1 MSTFEETLM
10 KRRDF
15 SLQLAASGLGLT
27 LANSA
32 QAQSPAG
39 PAPAEGK
46 DFIKLQSPAAVNLP
60 SPQKKIEVIEFF
72 WYGCPHCFAF
82 EPVLLPW
89 SKQLPADVHFH
100 AMPFAFIGPVE
111 HQKLFYALEEL
122 GQREALQGKIFN
134 AIHVQKKT
142 LNTEAEIGAFVI
154 ANGVDGVKFAE
165 AFKSFAVTTKLGRG
179 KQLSSAY
186 KIDGV
191 PALGVH
197 GRFFT
202 SPALT
207 GSSERALTV
216 VDHLIKRARQA
227 V

>member
-1 MSTFEETLM
+1 MN
-10 KRRDF
+10 RRDF
-15 SLQLAASGLGLT
+15 SLQLAATGLGL
-27 LANSA
+27 AWAAGASA
-32 QAQSPAG
+32 QNPAG
-39 PAPAEGK
+39 PAPVEGK
-46 DFIKLQSPAAVNLP
+46 DFIRLQTPAAVNLP

-72 WYGCPHCFAF
+72 WYGCPGCFAF

-100 AMPFAFIGPVE
+100 ALPFAFIGPVE
-111 HQKLFYALEEL
+111 HQKLFYALEEM

-134 AIHVQKKT
+134 TIHVQKKT
-142 LNTEAEIGAFVI
+142 LNTDAEIGAFVS

-165 AFKSFAVTTKLGRG
+165 AYRSFSVNAKISRG

-191 PALGVH
+191 PAMGVQ

-202 SPALT
+202 SPTLT
-207 GSSERALTV
+207 GSAERALV
-216 VDHLIKRARQA
+216 VTDHLIKRTRQA
-227 V
+227 A

>member
-1 MSTFEETLM
+1 M

-15 SLQLAASGLGLT
+15 TLQLAAASMGLALVDG
-27 LANSA
+27 ASA
-32 QAQSPAG
+32 QNPAG
-39 PAPAEGK
+39 PAPVEGK

-72 WYGCPHCFAF
+72 WYGCPSCFAF
-82 EPVLLPW
+82 EPVLVPW

-134 AIHVQKKT
+134 TIHVQKKT
-142 LNTEAEIGAFVI
+142 LNTEAEIGAFVS

-165 AFKSFAVTTKLGRG
+165 AFKSFAVSTKLSKG

-191 PALGVH
+191 PAMGVQ

-202 SPALT
+202 SPTLT
-207 GSSERALTV
+207 GSAERVLLVT
-216 VDHLIKRARQA
+216 DHLIKRARQA
-227 V
+227 S

>member
-1 MSTFEETLM
+1 M

-15 SLQLAASGLGLT
+15 TLQMAAAGMGLA
-27 LANSA
+27 LANGAGA
-32 QAQSPAG
+32 QNPTG
-39 PAPAEGK
+39 PAPVEGK

-72 WYGCPHCFAF
+72 WYGCPGCFAF
-82 EPVLLPW
+82 EPVLGPW
-89 SKQLPADVHFH
+89 AKQLPADVHFH

-122 GQREALQGKIFN
+122 GQREALQAKIFN
-134 AIHVQKKT
+134 TIHVQKKT
-142 LNTEAEIGAFVI
+142 LNTEAEIGAFVS

-165 AFKSFAVTTKLGRG
+165 AFKSFAVSTKLSKG

-191 PALGVH
+191 PAMGVQ

-202 SPALT
+202 SPTLT
-207 GSSERALTV
+207 GSTERALLVT
-216 VDHLIKRARQA
+216 DHLIKRVRQA
-227 V
+227 S

>member
-1 MSTFEETLM
+1 M

-15 SLQLAASGLGLT
+15 SMQVVVAGLGV
-27 LANSA
+27 AWAGRASA
-32 QAQSPAG
+32 QNPAAA
-39 PAPAEGK
+39 APVEGK
-46 DFIKLQSPAAVNLP
+46 DFIKLQTPAAVNLP
-60 SPQKKIEVIEFF
+60 SPQKKIEVVEFF

-82 EPVLLPW
+82 EPVLMPW
-89 SKQLPADVHFH
+89 SKQLPTDVHFH

-142 LNTEAEIGAFVI
+142 LNTEAEMGAFVS

-165 AFKSFAVTTKLGRG
+165 AYRSFSVSTKISKG

-191 PALGVH
+191 PALGVQ

-207 GSSERALTV
+207 GSAERALMV
-216 VDHLIKRARQA
+216 VDHLIKRTRQTL
-227 V
+227 